1 MGHISEPKGIDFLI
15 QSPPLTNKE
24 RKELSQFIEK
34 RKLESTQDENDIRKV
49 KIKPRTKAQ

>member
-15 QSPPLTNKE
+15 QSPPLTEKE
-24 RKELSQFIEK
+24 RKELSQFIEN